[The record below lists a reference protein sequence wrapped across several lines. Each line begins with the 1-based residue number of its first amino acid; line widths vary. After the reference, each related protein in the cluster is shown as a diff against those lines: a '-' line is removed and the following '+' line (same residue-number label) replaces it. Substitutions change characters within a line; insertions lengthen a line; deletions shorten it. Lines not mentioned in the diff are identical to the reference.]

1 MATYV
6 ATLTVSPVFREAHFQ
21 AVKSGGEL
29 TGDVARG
36 AEAHLKYIRDL
47 KAKGKMVAAGPTV
60 AFTWAVMLLK
70 ASSLEE
76 ARAIVAN
83 DPGVKTGLLTDLKLE
98 PWYHMV

>member
-6 ATLTVSPVFREAHFQ
+6 ATLNISPVFREAHSQ
-21 AVKSGGEL
+21 ALKSRSEL
-29 TGDVARG
+29 TGDVG
-36 AEAHLKYIRDL
+36 HWAEAHLQYVRDL

-70 ASSLEE
+70 ADSLEE
-76 ARAIVAN
+76 ARAMVAN
-83 DPGVKTGLLTDLKLE
+83 DPGVKNGLFTDFNLE

>member
-6 ATLTVSPVFREAHFQ
+6 VTLTVSPVFREAHFH
-21 AVKSGGEL
+21 AVKSGGEI
-29 TGDVARG
+29 TGEVGQWAQ
-36 AEAHLKYIRDL
+36 AHLRYVRDL

-70 ASSLEE
+70 AVSLEE
-76 ARAIVAN
+76 ARAMVAN
-83 DPGVKTGLLTDLKLE
+83 DPGVKNGLFTDFKLE

>member
-1 MATYV
+1 MATYI
-6 ATLTVSPVFREAHFQ
+6 ATLNVSPVFREAHFQ
-21 AVKSGGEL
+21 AVKSGSEL
-29 TGDVARG
+29 TGEVG
-36 AEAHLKYIRDL
+36 HWAEAHLRYVRDL

-76 ARAIVAN
+76 ARAMVED
-83 DPGVKTGLLTDLKLE
+83 DPAVKNGLFTDFKLE